1 MADEN
6 DKRTVRIY
14 IRVTPKEFKT
24 IMNKSSESGLTASE
38 FIRRSVMGKTIHA
51 APPAEF
57 NDLIREIKRVGSNLN
72 QMLRKL
78 NMAGIAHPLELER
91 VSKNLTDIVDIL
103 YQTYRPGKGDN

>member
-14 IRVTPKEFKT
+14 IRVTPKEYKT
-24 IMNKSSESGLTASE
+24 IMKKTSESGLTASE
-38 FIRRSVMGKTIHA
+38 FIRRSVMGQTIHA

-78 NMAGIAHPLELER
+78 TWQAYHTHLSWNGYPRISL
-91 VSKNLTDIVDIL
+91 
-103 YQTYRPGKGDN
+103 Q

>member
-14 IRVTPKEFKT
+14 IRVTPKEYKT
-24 IMNKSSESGLTASE
+24 IMKKTSESGLTASE
-38 FIRRSVMGKTIHA
+38 FIRRSVMGQTIHA

-57 NDLIREIKRVGSNLN
+57 NELIREIKRVGSNLN

-78 NMAGIAHPLELER
+78 NMAGISHPLELER
-91 VSKNLTDIVDIL
+91 VSKNLKDIVDIL

>member
-14 IRVTPKEFKT
+14 IRVTPKEYKT
-24 IMNKSSESGLTASE
+24 IMKKTSESGLTASE
-38 FIRRSVMGKTIHA
+38 FIRRSVMGQTIHA
-51 APPAEF
+51 APPADL

-78 NMAGIAHPLELER
+78 NMAGISHPLELER
-91 VSKNLTDIVDIL
+91 VSKDLTSIIDIL
-103 YQTYRPGKGDN
+103 YQTFRPGKGDN

>member
-1 MADEN
+1 MADKN

-57 NDLIREIKRVGSNLN
+57 NELIREIKRVGSNLN

-78 NMAGIAHPLELER
+78 NMAGISHPLELER

>member
-78 NMAGIAHPLELER
+78 NMAGISHPLELER

>member
-1 MADEN
+1 MADKN